1 MRKAGNPRHAFS
13 ATTGEA
19 FVVFDADFC
28 PRRDFLSET
37 VPHLTDPSI
46 GILQTPQFFSR
57 RPQQTW
63 VEQGA
68 GVCQELFYRME
79 QVMMWFCLE
88 RVRNE
93 VTADMCFAGL

>member
-1 MRKAGNPRHAFS
+1 M
-13 ATTGEA
+13 
-19 FVVFDADFC
+19 VFDADFC
-28 PRRDFLSET
+28 PRRDFLAET
-37 VPHLTDPSI
+37 VPYLTDPSI

-79 QVMMWFCLE
+79 QVGDADFCLE
-88 RVRNE
+88 CVQKNFGSRVCTHE
-93 VTADMCFAGL
+93 VGVCAR

>member
-1 MRKAGNPRHAFS
+1 MI
-13 ATTGEA
+13 TGEG

-63 VEQGA
+63 VKQGA
-68 GVCQELFYRME
+68 RVCQELFYRMK
-79 QVMMWFCLE
+79 QVTWFCLKCVVQVKRE
-88 RVRNE
+88 KSDCTDASGRR
-93 VTADMCFAGL
+93 TCICGFL